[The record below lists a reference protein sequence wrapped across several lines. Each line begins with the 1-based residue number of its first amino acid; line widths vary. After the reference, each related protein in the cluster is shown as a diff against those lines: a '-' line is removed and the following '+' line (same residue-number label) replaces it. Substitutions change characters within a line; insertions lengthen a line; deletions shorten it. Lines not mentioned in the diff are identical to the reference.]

1 MMRQKTE
8 VFSDDETEDRSVLVM
23 MRQKCLVMMRQ
34 KTEVCLVMMRQKTEV
49 FMMMSRSV
57 SDDRQKT
64 EVFSDDETEDR
75 SV

>member
-8 VFSDDETEDRSVLVM
+8 VFSDDETE
-23 MRQKCLVMMRQ
+23 
-34 KTEVCLVMMRQKTEV
+34 
-49 FMMMSRSV
+49 
-57 SDDRQKT
+57 T

>member
-8 VFSDDETEDRSVLVM
+8 VFSDDETEDRSV
-23 MRQKCLVMMRQ
+23 
-34 KTEVCLVMMRQKTEV
+34 
-49 FMMMSRSV
+49 
-57 SDDRQKT
+57 SDDET

>member
-8 VFSDDETEDRSVLVM
+8 VFSDDETE
-23 MRQKCLVMMRQ
+23 
-34 KTEVCLVMMRQKTEV
+34 V
-49 FMMMSRSV
+49 F
-57 SDDRQKT
+57 SDET

>member
-8 VFSDDETEDRSVLVM
+8 VFSDDETEDRE
-23 MRQKCLVMMRQ
+23 CLVMR
-34 KTEVCLVMMRQKTEV
+34 
-49 FMMMSRSV
+49 
-57 SDDRQKT
+57 RQKT